1 VTSDNKP
8 ETKSRKPRAFAI
20 GGDSDGNQNAG
31 KPGTVKSVSQTAKK
45 PNAARKPRA
54 VKAKNNFREIPLE
67 AAQRF
72 DNDLQSKGDI
82 GSLLTPPPPSAEQVA
97 AKQRR
102 FGWSS
107 LFFSCLAALVALGFG
122 LWIDQLIADLF
133 AKQIWLGWVATA
145 LTALLALAALVL
157 VGREV
162 WGLSRMAKIDRL
174 QQRAAR
180 VIETNDLKSARQ
192 LSAQL
197 IDIYSGRPDT
207 ARGRA
212 ALSEHRD
219 HIIDGRDIVGL
230 AERDLIKPLDDQA
243 RRLVMDSAKKV
254 SVVTAVSPRAVLDI
268 AFVLYE
274 NMRLIRRL
282 ADLYGGRPGTLGLLR
297 LTRNVVGHLAVTGS
311 IAVGEGLIQQIVGQG
326 LAAKLSSRL
335 GEGVIN
341 GLLTARIGIAA
352 IDICRPLPF
361 TAQSRLSVRD
371 FVGEITR
378 FGEKPSANGDK

>member
-1 VTSDNKP
+1 MTSDNKP

-45 PNAARKPRA
+45 PNAARSP
-54 VKAKNNFREIPLE
+54 VP
-67 AAQRF
+67 
-72 DNDLQSKGDI
+72 SKQKTTFEKFHWRRLNGLTMI
-82 GSLLTPPPPSAEQVA
+82 FNQKGISAPLLTPPPPSAEQVA

-254 SVVTAVSPRAVLDI
+254 SVVTAVSPVRFWILHS
-268 AFVLYE
+268 FC
-274 NMRLIRRL
+274 MRTC
-282 ADLYGGRPGTLGLLR
+282 G
-297 LTRNVVGHLAVTGS
+297 
-311 IAVGEGLIQQIVGQG
+311 
-326 LAAKLSSRL
+326 
-335 GEGVIN
+335 
-341 GLLTARIGIAA
+341 
-352 IDICRPLPF
+352 
-361 TAQSRLSVRD
+361 
-371 FVGEITR
+371 
-378 FGEKPSANGDK
+378 